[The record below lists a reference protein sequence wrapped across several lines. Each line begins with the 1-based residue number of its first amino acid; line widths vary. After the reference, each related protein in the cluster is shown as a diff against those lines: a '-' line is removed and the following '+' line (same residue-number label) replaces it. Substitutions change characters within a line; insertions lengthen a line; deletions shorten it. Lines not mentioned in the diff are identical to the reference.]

1 MLARNAYVP
10 VAPRIAARW
19 GALSALLGGL
29 LGVAYS
35 VAYTLAINNGTPD
48 GAAWREAPF
57 IGQILFLATFLS
69 VLGIFGLYGTLVAR
83 SGRPDRLA
91 LAGAAFGALSATS
104 ILAQHAYRSAEMLGW
119 LWPPGGGFSW
129 WEMNRYLVFDVLGM
143 GGCVVGLLLLGV
155 SAFRMR
161 LFGPLLALP
170 FVVAALWP
178 ASIALLIL
186 MNTSGIHWM
195 QYVSWLSGTLP
206 FLGAAF
212 SGWVLL
218 RNHPADHR

>member
-1 MLARNAYVP
+1 MRARNAYLP
-10 VAPRIAARW
+10 VAPRIAAQW
-19 GALSALLGGL
+19 GALSALLGGT

-35 VAYTLAINNGTPD
+35 IAFTWAINYGPPD
-48 GAAWREAPF
+48 GAAWWDPRF
-57 IGQILFLATFLS
+57 TGQILFVATFLS

-83 SGRPDRLA
+83 SERPDRLA
-91 LAGAAFGALSATS
+91 VAGVAFGALSVTS

-129 WEMNRYLVFDVLGM
+129 WEMNSHLVLDVLGM
-143 GGCVVGLLLLGV
+143 GGCVVGLLLSGV
-155 SAFRMR
+155 SAYRMR
-161 LFGPLLALP
+161 LFGSLSALP

-186 MNTSGIHWM
+186 LNASGIDRF
-195 QYVSWLSGTLP
+195 SWLSGTLP

-218 RNHPADHR
+218 RNYPADHR